1 MIDKIDWKDAPEG
14 ATHYTIKE
22 SGVIWFKDANSFW
35 SIWDSGKWEAIGLPA
50 CKLIPRP
57 TSAAI
62 PVSQNQTL
70 EAELSALRTQ
80 AVADAAEIERIQI
93 AAKRYETLRTLNPR
107 QFADLYAKNL
117 ETGVA
122 FDELVDGLARGDL

>member
-1 MIDKIDWKDAPEG
+1 MTIDWKNAPEG

-57 TSAAI
+57 TSTAI
-62 PVSQNQTL
+62 PEPKQL
-70 EAELSALRTQ
+70 TQ
-80 AVADAAEIERIQI
+80 AVADAAEIERLDQCIG
-93 AAKRYETLRTLNPR
+93 ELR
-107 QFADLYAKNL
+107 L
-117 ETGVA
+117 ELSKCQERN
-122 FDELVDGLARGDL
+122 DELCIANHNQTVKISKIRKVINEN